1 MTMVLLTVVGIVIA
15 GVLTGAFPAMGTA
28 VHRRRRGQSMIGRR
42 PTPWRPSPPPA
53 PRPAST
59 SHSFRNTRSR
69 SRARR

>member
-1 MTMVLLTVVGIVIA
+1 LLTVVGIVIA

-28 VHRRRRGQSMIGRR
+28 VHRRRRGQSMIERR

-53 PRPAST
+53 SAG
-59 SHSFRNTRSR
+59 HSVRDTRSR

>member
-28 VHRRRRGQSMIGRR
+28 ARRLRWGQSMIERR

-53 PRPAST
+53 ST
-59 SHSFRNTRSR
+59 GHGYRDTRSR